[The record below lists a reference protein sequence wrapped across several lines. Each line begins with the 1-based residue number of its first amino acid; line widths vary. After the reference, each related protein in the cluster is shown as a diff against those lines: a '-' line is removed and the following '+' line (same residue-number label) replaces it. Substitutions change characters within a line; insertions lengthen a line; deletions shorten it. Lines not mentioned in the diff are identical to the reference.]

1 MKHQVHRLIA
11 MLITLLIVCSVLSPV
26 AYCENNSYGS
36 MVGGYPGKETRDEE
50 KEDGKE
56 DKLIEEGKP
65 VTFGE
70 TSTVFDAGW
79 EETGEV
85 TIVETVQS
93 TSGSNTVTYKTYK
106 TRYSSD
112 NESTS
117 GSNTVTYKTYK
128 TRYSSDNKKLWRV
141 YLTATFEYNG
151 TSAKCISSEISV
163 EEYNNYEAT
172 YKTSYYRGNTA
183 TATADFGYDMG
194 IKVLYVGTTTV
205 TITCDKY
212 GICH

>member
-36 MVGGYPGKETRDEE
+36 MVGRDSGKETGDEE

-56 DKLIEEGKP
+56 EELIEEGKP

-70 TSTVFDAGW
+70 TSTIFDVGW

-106 TRYSSD
+106 TRQICSRGCD
-112 NESTS
+112 EA
-117 GSNTVTYKTYK
+117 
-128 TRYSSDNKKLWRV
+128 NKPSH
-141 YLTATFEYNG
+141 EP
-151 TSAKCISSEISV
+151 TSACGAEIAS
-163 EEYNNYEAT
+163 
-172 YKTSYYRGNTA
+172 
-183 TATADFGYDMG
+183 
-194 IKVLYVGTTTV
+194 
-205 TITCDKY
+205 
-212 GICH
+212 

>member
-36 MVGGYPGKETRDEE
+36 MVGRDSGKETGDEE

-56 DKLIEEGKP
+56 DELIEEGKP

-70 TSTVFDAGW
+70 TSTIFDTGW

-112 NESTS
+112 NE
-117 GSNTVTYKTYK
+117 
-128 TRYSSDNKKLWRV
+128 KLWRV

-172 YKTSYYRGNTA
+172 YKTSYYSGNTA